1 MTRKLTIIA
10 LLVGITVLIL
20 GVVKWIAWT
29 PTREMET
36 TARSMI
42 GRPEAELVQA
52 LGQPR
57 HVVSSATLAGRTV
70 DYPWKGMSFVPVPD
84 LQCETRYYCI
94 RSSTLRFMFM
104 LMRRESLSMSRLQGR
119 SQPPNHALQR
129 TRPSCRG
136 CHRGVPWAGSLSLG
150 R

>member
-70 DYPWKGMSFVPVPD
+70 DYPWKDMSFVPVPD
-84 LQCETRYYCI
+84 HPVRNKVLLYSKLNVAIYVYVDEK
-94 RSSTLRFMFM
+94 
-104 LMRRESLSMSRLQGR
+104 
-119 SQPPNHALQR
+119 
-129 TRPSCRG
+129 
-136 CHRGVPWAGSLSLG
+136 GVIEYVAVAGT
-150 R
+150 